1 MLARCLSWRVA
12 PLALLICAAA
22 RPLSGQERT
31 ELHVPRATVAPKIDG
46 VLDDQA
52 WLGEPLPLGAWI
64 SYDPVR
70 GDAAPDRTDVRVTY
84 DDRFIYFAFHCAA
97 ADPAAVRT
105 TLSKR
110 DTVFN
115 DDWVGFSLDSTG
127 SHQTSYHFMVNPSG
141 VQMDAVNTTASGEKF
156 ESDFVW
162 YSAGA
167 RTADGYV
174 VELALPLET
183 LRFASGPDVRMGVLF
198 WRHVS
203 RAGMSYSWPDMP
215 PGQWV
220 FDRHAPLVFADLA
233 PRRLREVL
241 PSATWPMAQVRTNPD
256 AWSEVTGHPEL
267 GVSGKYGITSQ
278 ITADATV
285 NPDFSQ
291 VESDAFQVQVNQ
303 RFPTF
308 FSEKR
313 PFFMEGLGLF
323 SMAGTGGDFNMRSA
337 VHTRRIVDPFWGAK
351 VTGTAGGLA
360 FGVLTASDDT
370 PGGDRPVRAI
380 RARRQA
386 VHDRTGD
393 LWAGGLELRRCAG
406 DRYAVWRSE
415 QPRGRRRPVVEA
427 EHVAD
432 DHGDVDVLADERRR
446 DAGCERRCIGGV
458 LPL

>member
-1 MLARCLSWRVA
+1 MLGRCLSWRVA
-12 PLALLICAAA
+12 PLALLICAATA
-22 RPLSGQERT
+22 RPSSAQERT
-31 ELHVPRATVAPKIDG
+31 ELHVARATVPPKIDG

-127 SHQTSYHFMVNPSG
+127 SHQTSYHFMVNASG

-167 RTADGYV
+167 RAADGYV
-174 VELALPLET
+174 VALALPLET

-241 PSATWPMAQVRTNPD
+241 PSATWPMAQVRTTPD

-360 FGVLTASDDT
+360 FGVLTASDD
-370 PGGDRPVRAI
+370 
-380 RARRQA
+380 
-386 VHDRTGD
+386 
-393 LWAGGLELRRCAG
+393 
-406 DRYAVWRSE
+406 
-415 QPRGRRRPVVEA
+415 
-427 EHVAD
+427 
-432 DHGDVDVLADERRR
+432 
-446 DAGCERRCIGGV
+446 
-458 LPL
+458 